1 VAVRRRPMISLAAAI
16 GLIEA
21 IEATGRDP
29 TKILDPLGLDRQTF
43 SDPHGFIPTTDF
55 ARVLEE
61 AARVTGD
68 ECFGLHLG
76 QRYHPK
82 NLGPLAYV
90 VLNSPT
96 VGVGFQNVARY
107 LRAHN
112 EAAEVSFVV
121 GQQWDYLRHLLSGVP
136 VEVRRQHTE
145 FSAAVGLGLIRLM
158 AGSGWVPVEVEFE
171 HAAPTQTAEHARVFG
186 APVSFGRVT
195 NGFVVEH
202 EFSGRQVPAADERLY
217 PILTDYLDRVLNEMP
232 PEDGLLASVRRAI
245 MESLRQGD
253 PTLPQVAQT
262 IAVGPR
268 TLQRGLREHGVDFKG
283 LVEDTRRRFALRYL
297 HDPKHTLTEVAYLL
311 GYSEVSAFNRAF
323 KRWTGSTPAEYRR
336 GERNR

>member
-1 VAVRRRPMISLAAAI
+1 MISLSAAI

-29 TKILDPLGLDRQTF
+29 AKILDPLGLDRKVF
-43 SDPHGFIPTTDF
+43 ADPHGFIPAADF

-68 ECFGLHLG
+68 YCFGLHLG
-76 QRYHPK
+76 QHYHPK

-96 VGVGFQNVARY
+96 IGVGFENVARY
-107 LRAHN
+107 LRVHN

-121 GQQWDYLRHLLSGVP
+121 GQPWDYLRHLLSGLP
-136 VEVRRQHTE
+136 AEIRRQHNE
-145 FSAAVGLGLIRLM
+145 FSAAVGLGVIRLM
-158 AGSGWVPVEVEFE
+158 AGSGWAPVEVEFE
-171 HAAPTQTAEHARVFG
+171 HAAPAQSSEHVRVFG
-186 APVSFGRVT
+186 APVSFGRAT
-195 NGFVVEH
+195 NGFAVEH
-202 EFSGRQVPAADERLY
+202 EFSGREVPAADERLY
-217 PILTDYLDRVLNEMP
+217 PILTDYLDRVLSEMP
-232 PEDGLLASVRRAI
+232 PEDGRLASVRRAI

-253 PTLPQVAQT
+253 PTLTQVAQKL
-262 IAVGPR
+262 AVGPR
-268 TLQRGLREHGVDFKG
+268 TLQRGLRDHGVDFKG

-297 HDPKHTLTEVAYLL
+297 HDLRHTLTEVAYLL

-323 KRWTGSTPAEYRR
+323 KRWTGTTPAEYRR
-336 GERNR
+336 GEQR